1 MAARIEI
8 RGTRDV
14 TLAAKK
20 LKAAGKGKLV
30 VKMNRA
36 MKMAAKPV
44 QQDVQREVKALDSQ
58 GVRGGGGQARRAFDV
73 SRSRRTTER
82 VRARAASRRGLRATI
97 ARATRIEAS
106 AGGRTARLR
115 IRINRAMLPPDQRR
129 LPRHLNKGRWRH
141 PVFGN
146 RKRWVGQTANP
157 PGFFDRPTSRGGP
170 RIRNAAVDAVNDL
183 IKELT

>member
-1 MAARIEI
+1 MPARIEI

-30 VKMNRA
+30 PKMNRA
-36 MKMAAKPV
+36 MKLAAKPV
-44 QQDVQREVKALDSQ
+44 QQEIQTEVKALDSRA
-58 GVRGGGGQARRAFDV
+58 RGGGGQARRAYDV

-82 VRARAASRRGLRATI
+82 VRARAAARRGLRATV

-115 IRINRAMLPPDQRR
+115 IRVNRNMLPPDQRK
-129 LPRHLNKGRWRH
+129 LPRHLNRGKWRH
-141 PVFGN
+141 PVFGSD
-146 RKRWVGQTANP
+146 RWVEQTVK
-157 PGFFDRPTSRGGP
+157 PGYFDRPTASGGP
-170 RIRNAAVDAVNDL
+170 RIRTAAVGAVNDL
-183 IKELT
+183 LKELT